1 MIDKENTTNLMDE
14 LRSLRQLRLYLDKYD
29 FEDSIYLSFTDYVDT
44 LFQKKNFKKSNV
56 VRQLNM
62 TRSYAYEVF
71 NGIKRPSREKTLL
84 LSFGLKCDYKET
96 QRLLLS
102 AKHNPLHPKDKRDSI
117 IIFAISNGHS
127 LLETNLL
134 LDEFNELLLD

>member
-1 MIDKENTTNLMDE
+1 MIDKENTTNLIDE
-14 LRSLRQLRLYLDKYD
+14 LTSFRQLRAYLDKYD
-29 FEDSIYLSFTDYVDT
+29 FEDSIYLSFTEYMEH
-44 LFQKKNFKKSNV
+44 LFIKKKIKKSNV
-56 VRQLNM
+56 VRQINM
-62 TRSYAYEVF
+62 TRSYAYEIF
-71 NGIKRPSREKTLL
+71 SGIKRPSREKTLL

-117 IIFAISNGHS
+117 IIFAKSNGHT

-134 LDEFNELLLD
+134 LDEFDEILLD

>member
-14 LRSLRQLRLYLDKYD
+14 LTSFRQLHAYLEKYD
-29 FEDSIYLSFTDYVDT
+29 FEDSLYLSFTDYIDY
-44 LFQKKNFKKSNV
+44 LFNKKQLKKSML

-71 NGIKRPSREKTLL
+71 SGCKRPSREKTLL
-84 LSFGLKCDYKET
+84 LSYGLKCNFKET

-117 IIFAISNGHS
+117 IIFAKSNGHS